1 MILIPI
7 FAFLVGAAIGWTLFQ
22 GTPLSGIAGVYLGI
36 GVLAGLDTVLGGVKS
51 VLTDEFRTDV
61 FVTGFLVNVLAAA
74 GLAWFGDQIGVQLA
88 LAAVVVMGWR
98 IFNNLGLIR
107 RQLLSRFYEMQRRR
121 RVEAEGS

>member
-7 FAFLVGAAIGWTLFQ
+7 IAFLIGAAIGWTLFQ
-22 GTPLSGIAGVYLGI
+22 GAPLSGIAGVYLGI

-98 IFNNLGLIR
+98 NFNNLGLIR

>member
-1 MILIPI
+1 
-7 FAFLVGAAIGWTLFQ
+7 
-22 GTPLSGIAGVYLGI
+22 
-36 GVLAGLDTVLGGVKS
+36 VLGGVKS

-107 RQLLSRFYEMQRRR
+107 RQLLSRFYETQRRR
-121 RVEAEGS
+121 RVEAERS

>member
-7 FAFLVGAAIGWTLFQ
+7 FAFLIGAAIGWALFQ

>member
-7 FAFLVGAAIGWTLFQ
+7 FAFLIGLAIGWSIFQ
-22 GTPLSGIAGVYLGI
+22 GAPLSGIAGVYLGI

-51 VLTDEFRTDV
+51 MLTEEFRTDV

-107 RQLLSRFYEMQRRR
+107 RQLLSRFYESQRRR
-121 RVEAEGS
+121 RVEAESS

>member
-7 FAFLVGAAIGWTLFQ
+7 IAFLIGAAIGWTLFQ
-22 GTPLSGIAGVYLGI
+22 GAPLSGIAGVYLGI

>member
-7 FAFLVGAAIGWTLFQ
+7 FAFLIGAAMGWALFQ
-22 GTPLSGIAGVYLGI
+22 GAPLSGIAGVYLGI

-61 FVTGFLVNVLAAA
+61 FVTGFLVNVMAAA